1 MSADDETTA
10 PQDGPTPAEPDDAKA
25 LAAKKPAAAKKAAAD
40 KPAATAAQKKAAAKK
55 PAAEK
60 KATAG
65 KKPVAEKKAAA
76 EKKPAAEKKSPAK
89 EESAAASESATAER
103 AGGKHQA
110 SGRSATKKRL
120 AKKAAS
126 AEAAAPGDAA
136 EAKELAKVQ
145 ATSKPAEKLARRAAA
160 AGKAPRRRLVS
171 AHARYVRTSA
181 RKARMVCG
189 HLRGKSVQEARAIL
203 AFTPREV
210 ARDWSKLLESAVAN
224 AESNHELL
232 EDDLIV
238 REAYADE
245 GPTIKRFRPRAM
257 GRATQIRKRTSHL
270 TITLT
275 PRPESGTN
283 KRNR

>member
-1 MSADDETTA
+1 VTPDTPQDPQQEPTA
-10 PQDGPTPAEPDDAKA
+10 PGEEQAPSQPTAEEPKASRKPRKRKAAKAEPAA
-25 LAAKKPAAAKKAAAD
+25 EQTAAEAKKPAKKRAARKAPAKAAA
-40 KPAATAAQKKAAAKK
+40 
-55 PAAEK
+55 AE
-60 KATAG
+60 
-65 KKPVAEKKAAA
+65 PVAEKPA
-76 EKKPAAEKKSPAK
+76 EP
-89 EESAAASESATAER
+89 
-103 AGGKHQA
+103 
-110 SGRSATKKRL
+110 
-120 AKKAAS
+120 
-126 AEAAAPGDAA
+126 AA
-136 EAKELAKVQ
+136 EAKQE
-145 ATSKPAEKLARRAAA
+145 PAAA
-160 AGKAPRRRLVS
+160 ARPAPARPKRARRKVVR

-232 EDDLIV
+232 EDDLVI

-257 GRATQIRKRTSHL
+257 GRATPIRKRTSHL

-275 PRPESGTN
+275 PGPERPTTK
-283 KRNR
+283 KR

>member
-1 MSADDETTA
+1 MSAEEEKDVTGE
-10 PQDGPTPAEPDDAKA
+10 DGAEKPAAKKARAKKPRKAAKA
-25 LAAKKPAAAKKAAAD
+25 AETKAAGKDVEAKDGAGDAAEASKPAAKKAAKKPAAKKA
-40 KPAATAAQKKAAAKK
+40 PAAKE
-55 PAAEK
+55 PVAAEK
-60 KATAG
+60 KA
-65 KKPVAEKKAAA
+65 
-76 EKKPAAEKKSPAK
+76 S
-89 EESAAASESATAER
+89 
-103 AGGKHQA
+103 
-110 SGRSATKKRL
+110 
-120 AKKAAS
+120 
-126 AEAAAPGDAA
+126 
-136 EAKELAKVQ
+136 
-145 ATSKPAEKLARRAAA
+145 
-160 AGKAPRRRLVS
+160 GKAPAKPRRRVVR

-257 GRATQIRKRTSHL
+257 GRATPIRKRTSHL
-270 TITLT
+270 TIAL
-275 PRPESGTN
+275 SADAN
-283 KRNR
+283 IKKN

>member
-1 MSADDETTA
+1 MSAEDETTA
-10 PQDGPTPAEPDDAKA
+10 PEPQDVPGEAPAEEPRAPKRAAAKA
-25 LAAKKPAAAKKAAAD
+25 SEGGEKKPALRRKPSARKKAATEKQAAE
-40 KPAATAAQKKAAAKK
+40 KQAATEEQPVAEKQ

-60 KATAG
+60 
-65 KKPVAEKKAAA
+65 PLAE
-76 EKKPAAEKKSPAK
+76 EKQPAAEKQPAESS
-89 EESAAASESATAER
+89 EEKKPDAGETARRKR
-103 AGGKHQA
+103 APVAKPDA
-110 SGRSATKKRL
+110 DERL
-120 AKKAAS
+120 A
-126 AEAAAPGDAA
+126 GR
-136 EAKELAKVQ
+136 
-145 ATSKPAEKLARRAAA
+145 LARRRTGAAP
-160 AGKAPRRRLVS
+160 APRRKVVR

-257 GRATQIRKRTSHL
+257 GRATPIRKRTSHL

-275 PRPESGTN
+275 PSAEPGKTSRRG
-283 KRNR
+283 

>member
-1 MSADDETTA
+1 MSAEDETTA
-10 PQDGPTPAEPDDAKA
+10 PEPQDVPGEAPAEEPRAPKRAAAKA
-25 LAAKKPAAAKKAAAD
+25 SEGGEKKPALRRKPSARKKAATEKQAAE
-40 KPAATAAQKKAAAKK
+40 KEAATEEQ

-60 KATAG
+60 QPAPEKQ
-65 KKPVAEKKAAA
+65 PVAEKQ
-76 EKKPAAEKKSPAK
+76 PAAEKPLAEEKQPAAEK
-89 EESAAASESATAER
+89 QPAESSEEKKPDAGETAR
-103 AGGKHQA
+103 
-110 SGRSATKKRL
+110 RKKAPVAKPDADERL
-120 AKKAAS
+120 A
-126 AEAAAPGDAA
+126 GR
-136 EAKELAKVQ
+136 
-145 ATSKPAEKLARRAAA
+145 LARRRTGAAP
-160 AGKAPRRRLVS
+160 APRRKVVR

-257 GRATQIRKRTSHL
+257 GRATPIRKRTSHL

-275 PRPESGTN
+275 PSAEPGTTS
-283 KRNR
+283 RRG

>member
-1 MSADDETTA
+1 MSAEEEKDV
-10 PQDGPTPAEPDDAKA
+10 AEEAAEEPK
-25 LAAKKPAAAKKAAAD
+25 AAKKPAAKKAPAAKAETPDAVAEEQAEEKPAKKPAGKAAKAAP
-40 KPAATAAQKKAAAKK
+40 KAGEKKAPAKKAAAKK
-55 PAAEK
+55 APAAEE
-60 KATAG
+60 
-65 KKPVAEKKAAA
+65 P
-76 EKKPAAEKKSPAK
+76 KPAAPK
-89 EESAAASESATAER
+89 
-103 AGGKHQA
+103 
-110 SGRSATKKRL
+110 
-120 AKKAAS
+120 AS
-126 AEAAAPGDAA
+126 AP
-136 EAKELAKVQ
+136 
-145 ATSKPAEKLARRAAA
+145 ARRRVVRA
-160 AGKAPRRRLVS
+160 R
-171 AHARYVRTSA
+171 ARYVRTSA

-257 GRATQIRKRTSHL
+257 GRATTIRKRTSHL

-275 PRPESGTN
+275 PRPQDGAT
-283 KRNR
+283 KRQG